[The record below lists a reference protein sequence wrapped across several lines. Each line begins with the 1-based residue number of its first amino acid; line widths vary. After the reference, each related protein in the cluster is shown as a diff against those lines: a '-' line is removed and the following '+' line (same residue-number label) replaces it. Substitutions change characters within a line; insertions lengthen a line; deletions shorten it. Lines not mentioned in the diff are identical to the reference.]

1 MLKPYQGAFSKE
13 EAAHLLRRTC
23 WGAPLK
29 EVEEAVK
36 NGLNGTVDDLLN
48 FSLKPAPH
56 NPFDYRDAIKP
67 GRGFQLTQLNWL
79 FEMLHGSE
87 PFRENLALMWHNHFV
102 VATDKVKS
110 GAVLTDYLNTLRKHA
125 LGSFTDLALAVSKHP
140 SMLRYLDNDQNVK
153 GRPNENFS
161 RELLEL
167 FTVGIGNYTE
177 KDIQEGA
184 RALTG
189 WTIKKVGKGTGE
201 EGAEFVYA
209 KNKHDAGVKTYLG
222 KTGNFS
228 GEEVVQMA
236 AEHPAAATFVS
247 RKILRH
253 FVSDVPSEADV
264 KALADT
270 WTRTNG
276 NLRTV
281 IREVLLSEAF
291 FSEHARNSR
300 IKSPVEYIVGT
311 LRTAQMKPNENDKF
325 YEQLG
330 KTLAR
335 LGQLPLTPPDVSG
348 WAGGRDWISDA
359 TLLTRMRFA
368 AQISK
373 TIKNKKDLTL
383 LLLGRN
389 NPGIEN
395 LIRDLPADRQAYL
408 LMVSPEYQLA

>member
-1 MLKPYQGAFSKE
+1 MLKPHQGAFSE
-13 EAAHLLRRTC
+13 QEAAHLLHRTC
-23 WGAPLK
+23 WGASL
-29 EVEEAVK
+29 ADVK
-36 NGLNGTVDDLLN
+36 DVAQKGLARTVDDLLN
-48 FSLKPAPH
+48 FSMKRAPG
-56 NPFDYRDAIKP
+56 NRFDHRDSIQP

-79 FEMLHGSE
+79 YEMLHGPE
-87 PFRENLALMWHNHFV
+87 PFRENLTLMWHNHFV

-110 GAVLTDYLNTLRKHA
+110 GAVLSDYLDTIRKHA
-125 LGSFTDLALAVSKHP
+125 LGNFTDLALALSKHP

-189 WTIKKVGKGTGE
+189 WTIKRTNKGTE
-201 EGAEFVYA
+201 EETAEFFYA
-209 KNKHDAGVKTYLG
+209 RNKHDGGVKTYLG
-222 KTGNFS
+222 KTGNFT
-228 GEEVVQMA
+228 GEDVVEMA
-236 AEHPAAATFVS
+236 AAHPATAHFVS

-253 FVSDVPSEADV
+253 FVSDSPSEADI

-270 WTRTNG
+270 WTRSKG
-276 NLRTV
+276 NLKTV

-291 FSEHARNSR
+291 FSQHARESR
-300 IKSPVEYIVGT
+300 IKSPVEFVVGT
-311 LRTAQMKPNENDKF
+311 LRTAQIKPNENDKF

-335 LGQLPLTPPDVSG
+335 LGQMPLTPPDVSG

-359 TLLTRMRFA
+359 TLLTRMRIA
-368 AQISK
+368 AQFSK
-373 TIKNKKDLTL
+373 MVKTKKDLTFL
-383 LLLGRN
+383 MLGKD
-389 NPGIEN
+389 NPSIEN

-408 LMVSPEYQLA
+408 LMVSPEYQLS

>member
-1 MLKPYQGAFSKE
+1 MLKPHAGPFRPE

-23 WGAPLK
+23 WGAPLARVQQVA
-29 EVEEAVK
+29 EQ
-36 NGLNGTVDDLLN
+36 GLQKTVDDLLN
-48 FSLKPAPH
+48 LKGGTAQK
-56 NPFDYRDAIKP
+56 NPFDYRDSINP

-79 FEMLHGSE
+79 FEMLHGPQ
-87 PFRENLALMWHNHFV
+87 PFRENLTLMWHNHFV

-110 GAVLTDYLNTLRKHA
+110 GAVLSSYLDTLRKNA
-125 LGSFTDLALAVSKHP
+125 LGNFTELTLSVSKHP
-140 SMLRYLDNDQNVK
+140 AMLRYLDNDMNVK

-189 WTIKKVGKGTGE
+189 WSIKRVGKGTPE

-209 KNKHDAGVKTYLG
+209 KNKHDTGTKTYLG
-222 KTGNFS
+222 KTGNFT
-228 GEEVVQMA
+228 GEDIIEMA
-236 AEHPAAATFVS
+236 SAHPATATFIS

-253 FVSDVPSEADV
+253 FVSDTPEESDV
-264 KALADT
+264 RALAET
-270 WTRTNG
+270 FIRTKG
-276 NLRTV
+276 DLKTV

-291 FSEHARNSR
+291 FSQKARESR
-300 IKSPVEYIVGT
+300 IKGPIDYIVGT
-311 LRTAQMKPNENDKF
+311 LRTANTPPAENDKY
-325 YEQLG
+325 YETLL

-335 LGQLPLTPPDVSG
+335 LGQLPLSPPDVSG
-348 WAGGRDWISDA
+348 WHGGRDWISDA

-368 AQISK
+368 AQVSK
-373 TIKNKKDLTL
+373 TLKNKKDLHFAL
-383 LLLGRN
+383 MGRN
-389 NPGIEN
+389 NPAVEN
-395 LIRDLPADRQAYL
+395 LIRDLPADKQAYL